1 MQQVMDK
8 DTEIETDKVIHAIK
22 KWQPHKMRNA
32 KTKTERNKLEKKTY
46 TQTLQTLQQRV
57 G

>member
-8 DTEIETDKVIHAIK
+8 DTEIETDKIIHAIE

-32 KTKTERNKLEKKTY
+32 KT
-46 TQTLQTLQQRV
+46 
-57 G
+57 

>member
-1 MQQVMDK
+1 MDK

-32 KTKTERNKLEKKTY
+32 KTEIEREKLEKKHTHRHY
-46 TQTLQTLQQRV
+46 RHCNK
-57 G
+57 